1 MARPRARF
9 KAADVT
15 RAVSGARAAG
25 LDPKE
30 VKIGPDGTISVRFDM
45 PDAEPTPPP
54 VTTEPANPWD
64 EALG

>member
-15 RAVSGARAAG
+15 RVLVGARAAG
-25 LDPKE
+25 MEPKE
-30 VKIGPDGTISVRFDM
+30 MKIGPDGTMSVRFDM
-45 PDAEPTPPP
+45 PDAEPDAPP
-54 VTTEPANPWD
+54 VTDEPANPWD